1 MTDTR
6 SIDCIAVNLAAL
18 ERRLRSSL
26 QHICS
31 ARAALTEG
39 KQNLAIGTIL
49 PLEQMLP
56 EANALLATILLL
68 HRAEPVT
75 SDMEVMS

>member
-6 SIDCIAVNLAAL
+6 TIDCIAVNLAAL

-26 QHICS
+26 QHILS

-49 PLEQMLP
+49 PLKDELPMLHGLLT
-56 EANALLATILLL
+56 AALALR
-68 HRAEPVT
+68 HQ
-75 SDMEVMS
+75 SGK